1 LAGPLA
7 KRYTQANGGLP
18 LGGIG
23 YGHKEPTVMEQ
34 QRVTVFGGSGFIGR
48 YVVER
53 LADQGAVVTVA
64 VRDPEQAKFLRP
76 LGQVGQVTPIAA
88 NVHDAAALA
97 RAVDGADA
105 VVNLVG
111 ILFKRGRQT
120 FQSIHADA
128 PAAIGRA
135 AADAGVQ
142 RLVHVSAIG
151 ARTTAWSEYHR
162 TKGAGEEALREQFPK
177 ATILRPSIV
186 FGPEDGFFNLFGA
199 LARLLPVLPLYGGGK
214 TRFQP
219 VYVGDVAAAA
229 VNAFADASAAG
240 KIYELGGPAVYTFAE
255 LMEIVLAQTQRRR
268 LLLPVPFAVGQ
279 IQATFLGLL
288 PKPPM
293 TRDQLLSLKT
303 DSVVSEEALTLA
315 DLGVQATALEAIVP
329 TYLHRYRRG
338 GRLGRTSVV

>member
-1 LAGPLA
+1 
-7 KRYTQANGGLP
+7 
-18 LGGIG
+18 
-23 YGHKEPTVMEQ
+23 MEQ

-53 LADQGAVVTVA
+53 LADQGTVVTVA

-76 LGQVGQVTPIAA
+76 LGQVGQVTPVAA
-88 NVHDAAALA
+88 NVRDTAALA
-97 RAVDGADA
+97 RVVDGADA

-120 FQSIHADA
+120 FKSIHADA

-142 RLVHVSAIG
+142 RVVHVSAIG

-162 TKGAGEEALREQFPK
+162 SKGAGEEALREHYPK
-177 ATILRPSIV
+177 AAILRPSVV

-199 LARLLPVLPLYGGGK
+199 LARVLPVLPLYGGGK

-219 VYVGDVAAAA
+219 VYVGNVAAAI
-229 VNAFADASAAG
+229 VNALADASAAG

-255 LMEIVLAQTQRRR
+255 LMEIVLAQTRRRR
-268 LLLPVPFAVGQ
+268 LLVPVPFAIGQ
-279 IQATFLGLL
+279 IQAAFLGLL

-303 DSVVSEEALTLA
+303 DSVVSEGALTLA
-315 DLGVQATALEAIVP
+315 DLEVQATALEAIVP

-338 GRLGRTSVV
+338 GRLGRTSAV